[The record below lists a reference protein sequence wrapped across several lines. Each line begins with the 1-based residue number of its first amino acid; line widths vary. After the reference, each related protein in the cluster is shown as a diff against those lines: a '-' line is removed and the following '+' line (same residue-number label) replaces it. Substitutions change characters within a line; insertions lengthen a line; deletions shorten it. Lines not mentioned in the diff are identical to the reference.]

1 MSASPDSLFREIRS
15 SDVFADLA
23 TELGDRFHDEGYKNS
38 RIPDIKADFQQQAEE
53 AGVPEDAAASV
64 AGRLIGALMQ
74 EAKDQA
80 PPSPRSKWDRLD
92 PGEGPLSE
100 ERDVDLP
107 GPMYHLLRL
116 IGAES
121 SPFRQVH
128 RLIDAIEWAVK
139 WHTTLALSDLLAQG
153 DIPKSVKLL
162 LARSLQTPSLGTWHR
177 FFREA
182 VAAFDAVETTPA
194 LSWNRFERL
203 TGLEDEHNLVNFR
216 NKYAH
221 GATPNDDECQRDVEQ
236 FLPVLRELVH
246 SPLFTGIRLAVRSEG
261 DAAPHVLRGPKRT
274 PVDANVPPGHAVAL
288 LPEVAERSIIDLWPL
303 GIARLSDADTGP
315 VQKGET
321 QFFFFNALKHNE
333 VDQLNYEGPLHYR
346 DSSLYDP
353 FLQRLPLRA
362 WRQAAG
368 PDLDDVTEQVE
379 ALTDTFKGRRE
390 ERARLR
396 GFVANG
402 EGTLMVFG
410 APGIGKSTLLA
421 QVVKEVEAGID
432 ADGRPLTGND
442 GKSIDPPPVIA
453 YFIRRAE
460 GSDNPVTLLRSL
472 CRQFDRRY
480 GVQGIGMGNE
490 SVTLQEN
497 LRARL
502 QAIQDQASGTPER
515 TVLLIDG
522 LDEATD
528 LGQHIPAARGWLP
541 VIVASRETPEAE
553 SFYESRHRETRSRMT
568 LGPMGTAD
576 VRAMLYDGVSKYDPD
591 FTEAYVEAVA
601 ERSEGNPLYLKLLVE
616 ALFQGE
622 MTVGDVS
629 ALPSE
634 MGTMYRTAVRRVT
647 DGGTNQDAVD
657 LLHLLAA
664 AKAPLPPDA
673 LGELLGINSMRA
685 DAAVHA
691 TKELL
696 REAPPETL
704 YPTSEDAPEEA
715 VQLFHDS
722 LREWLQEAHAAGCQA
737 MRDHLAKMTAEWDKR
752 QNETAR
758 RYALRYGAVHQ
769 RTAER
774 PDALW
779 KLLSDPTYRNA
790 QVNAFKQ
797 YDATYDAMQHGLDVY
812 ATQNGATPESDVR
825 LARLTLDAGIVS
837 QEAQEDVTQAF
848 RWAEAGRMN
857 DALQRIEVLGEEK
870 YFLAILRL
878 LWIEA
883 DRQAKRPE
891 AEQVSEKAI
900 DVLDALDD
908 RIPSGTEAIN
918 WSKFAHPDFIT
929 WWVERVLATF
939 PDLGISGIL
948 SRTDDYSC
956 GKVVKQICE
965 KIINDSNHKRKLNN
979 NFIDSILL
987 NIKYYVYVLGL
998 INFLLYI
1005 IQNIKNKLVYCKSAS
1020 IIALSL
1026 FKIGYKKESQLFFE
1040 DAYTITQ
1047 TIEDSK
1053 ARDESFESLSSA
1065 LAKAGQLDTVSA
1077 IIKMID
1083 SDWMSAI
1090 AHGNLAFAQAK
1101 EGNIDEA
1108 YATTQEIE
1116 GEIGYAIALS
1126 KLATGLAKGRYE
1138 QQSRSTFEK
1147 ARTAASTIVSDEVR
1161 TIELSN
1167 LASDLAEAGYTRQSQ
1182 LVFDQ
1187 IHLTVRAIR
1196 SNEERART
1204 LTRLATILSEA
1215 GHIERAKSVLEEAG
1229 ATLLM
1234 MRSNWMSTNVIEGI
1248 AYAQVKARRLGEA
1261 LNTARAIKRECARSK
1276 VLTALAGALVHEN
1289 HEQAQVIF
1297 VEALSTSKEIKRDW
1311 MRAEVLAALIEN
1323 LVEAGD
1329 YEHAQSVL
1337 DNARTTAK
1345 IIESDSYL
1353 ATALGKLATALAKA
1367 GLFDEARSTAKSIQ
1381 DDLTRARVLAVL
1393 AEALVEAED
1402 HEHAQ
1407 SVFDETLTTANTIED
1422 DLTRA
1427 RVLVVLAKTFVEAGD
1442 HEHAQAVFNEALT
1455 TAKAVKHNWMRAK
1468 MLVVLAGAVV
1478 QVGDD
1483 AHAQSVLDE
1492 ALSTVNSF
1500 EDSLTRT
1507 RVLAVLAEALVE
1519 AGDDEHAQS
1528 VLDKARTTAKIIES
1542 ESYPDTALGKLA
1554 TALAKA
1560 GLFDEARSTAKS
1572 IQDDLTRAEALSDI
1586 STARIKTGDDKQARL
1601 VLNEAQATVQTI
1613 RTSQRRAK
1621 ALEALA
1627 TAFAKAGYAE
1637 QAVVVTMSIADL
1649 SGRAD
1654 TIQSVVNQNFQ
1665 SGSPETLAT
1674 HLPTLD
1680 LTKDGWTNVLHS
1692 WREGLLE
1699 HVADPRSLL
1708 RESLT
1713 LYPFDQK
1720 SAVEGVYAL
1729 VQGHVQADDLDTA
1742 GAIAAACPELQ
1753 LDVLVT
1759 ESERPPLPDDCDPET
1774 LPDSFR
1780 AKFDSLVAAHAN
1792 GEMDDATFT
1801 AKAEVIFEM
1810 AAL

>member
-1 MSASPDSLFREIRS
+1 MSASPDSVFREIRS
-15 SDVFADLA
+15 SDVFANLV
-23 TELGDRFHDEGYKNS
+23 TELGDRFHDEDYKDS
-38 RIPDIKADFQQQAEE
+38 RIPDIKADFQKQAEE
-53 AGVPEDAAASV
+53 AGVPEDAAAGV
-64 AGRLIGALMQ
+64 AGRLIEALMQ

-80 PPSPRSKWDRLD
+80 PPPPRSKWHRLD
-92 PGEGPLSE
+92 PDGGPLPRALE
-100 ERDVDLP
+100 VELP
-107 GPMYHLLRL
+107 GPMYHLFQL
-116 IGAES
+116 IDTES

-139 WHTTLALSDLLAQG
+139 WHTTLALGDLLAQG

-162 LARSLQTPSLGTWHR
+162 LARGLQTPSLGTWHR

-182 VAAFDAVETTPA
+182 VAAFDAVETMPA
-194 LSWNRFERL
+194 LPWDRFEHL
-203 TGLEDEHNLVNFR
+203 NGLEAKHNLVNFR

-274 PVDANVPPGHAVAL
+274 SVDVDVPPGHAVAL
-288 LPEVAERSIIDLWPL
+288 LPDVAERSIIDLWPL

-396 GFVANG
+396 DFVANG

-432 ADGRPLTGND
+432 ADGRPLTGSD
-442 GKSIDPPPVIA
+442 GTPIDPPPVIA

-460 GSDNPVTLLRSL
+460 GSDDPVTLLRSL
-472 CRQFDRRY
+472 CRQLDRCY
-480 GVQGIGMGNE
+480 GVQGIGMGND

-522 LDEATD
+522 LDEAPD
-528 LGQHIPAARGWLP
+528 LGRYIPAARGWLP

-591 FTEAYVEAVA
+591 FTEAYVEAVT

-647 DGGTNQDAVD
+647 DEGTNQDAVD
-657 LLHLLAA
+657 LLHLLAE

-696 REAPPETL
+696 REAPTETL
-704 YPTSEDAPEEA
+704 YPTSEDAPAEA
-715 VQLFHDS
+715 VQLFHES
-722 LREWLQEAHAAGCQA
+722 FRQWLEETHAAGCQA
-737 MRDHLAKMTAEWDKR
+737 MRDRLAERTAEWDKR

-774 PDALW
+774 PDVLW
-779 KLLSDPTYRNA
+779 ELLSDPTYRNA

-812 ATQNGATPESDVR
+812 AMQNGATPESDVR
-825 LARLTLDAGIVS
+825 LARLTLDAGFTA
-837 QEAQEDVTQAF
+837 QEAQESVTQAF
-848 RWAEAGRMN
+848 RWAEAGRMR
-857 DALQRIEVLGEEK
+857 DALQRIKVLGEEK

-891 AEQVSEKAI
+891 AERSTEKALAA
-900 DVLDALDD
+900 LDALDD
-908 RIPSGTEAIN
+908 RIASVEAID
-918 WSKFAHPDFIT
+918 WTRFLSSRTIT
-929 WWVERVLATF
+929 WWTEHVLIALPSLDLAGVLLRTRNRTSIVKALSEQITTRVFREQGMHLSTPREDIPEEHASEE
-939 PDLGISGIL
+939 LNINVSEAEGIL
-948 SRTDDYSC
+948 TALTRTARHIVQVIK
-956 GKVVKQICE
+956 G
-965 KIINDSNHKRKLNN
+965 NHART
-979 NFIDSILL
+979 
-987 NIKYYVYVLGL
+987 
-998 INFLLYI
+998 
-1005 IQNIKNKLVYCKSAS
+1005 SALT
-1020 IIALSL
+1020 ALAV
-1026 FKIGYKKESQLFFE
+1026 G
-1040 DAYTITQ
+1040 
-1047 TIEDSK
+1047 
-1053 ARDESFESLSSA
+1053 
-1065 LAKAGQLDTVSA
+1065 LAKAGCKT
-1077 IIKMID
+1077 
-1083 SDWMSAI
+1083 
-1090 AHGNLAFAQAK
+1090 QARSVL
-1101 EGNIDEA
+1101 DEA
-1108 YATTQEIE
+1108 YA
-1116 GEIGYAIALS
+1116 
-1126 KLATGLAKGRYE
+1126 
-1138 QQSRSTFEK
+1138 
-1147 ARTAASTIVSDEVR
+1147 V
-1161 TIELSN
+1161 
-1167 LASDLAEAGYTRQSQ
+1167 
-1182 LVFDQ
+1182 
-1187 IHLTVRAIR
+1187 
-1196 SNEERART
+1196 
-1204 LTRLATILSEA
+1204 
-1215 GHIERAKSVLEEAG
+1215 
-1229 ATLLM
+1229 
-1234 MRSNWMSTNVIEGI
+1234 
-1248 AYAQVKARRLGEA
+1248 AQV
-1261 LNTARAIKRECARSK
+1261 IKNNEKRTSA
-1276 VLTALAGALVHEN
+1276 LTALAVG
-1289 HEQAQVIF
+1289 
-1297 VEALSTSKEIKRDW
+1297 
-1311 MRAEVLAALIEN
+1311 
-1323 LVEAGD
+1323 
-1329 YEHAQSVL
+1329 
-1337 DNARTTAK
+1337 
-1345 IIESDSYL
+1345 
-1353 ATALGKLATALAKA
+1353 LAKA
-1367 GLFDEARSTAKSIQ
+1367 GC
-1381 DDLTRARVLAVL
+1381 
-1393 AEALVEAED
+1393 
-1402 HEHAQ
+1402 
-1407 SVFDETLTTANTIED
+1407 
-1422 DLTRA
+1422 
-1427 RVLVVLAKTFVEAGD
+1427 KT
-1442 HEHAQAVFNEALT
+1442 Q
-1455 TAKAVKHNWMRAK
+1455 
-1468 MLVVLAGAVV
+1468 
-1478 QVGDD
+1478 
-1483 AHAQSVLDE
+1483 AQSVLDE
-1492 ALSTVNSF
+1492 AYAVAQVIKSGWMRALALERIEDALTEEDQGSTTRRDEYNFGHAEALIAIIDASEHTSYDTDAQSVVDGIHTVDCSVSYPRALKNLANALSEVDQFDAAYATAQTI
-1500 EDSLTRT
+1500 EDNEERSSAL
-1507 RVLAVLAEALVE
+1507 RVLAAELEEFGHVDRSKIVFE
-1519 AGDDEHAQS
+1519 E
-1528 VLDKARTTAKIIES
+1528 ARTTAQAIENFYNCSETLTMLATTLTKAGSYTEARSVFEEAYTMAKVAERESMGPHAIATLAKALVEVGHFDKAHAITNTIINNRFRATSLAKLAEEMVRFGHNTKARS
-1542 ESYPDTALGKLA
+1542 VSDDAIATAQAIEDKRRRFSTLQSISFYLAEASQLNYVRAITWLIEDEDTRASSLATYASALAKAGDENQAELAFDEAHVTAHAVKDTTLRDYAVAHLTVALADADRIDKACTTVQAIENDWLRAGPLAALA
-1554 TALAKA
+1554 TALAEA
-1560 GLFDEARSTAKS
+1560 GDIKRAVTIVNS
-1572 IQDDLTRAEALSDI
+1572 IPHLLS
-1586 STARIKTGDDKQARL
+1586 
-1601 VLNEAQATVQTI
+1601 
-1613 RTSQRRAK
+1613 
-1621 ALEALA
+1621 
-1627 TAFAKAGYAE
+1627 
-1637 QAVVVTMSIADL
+1637 
-1649 SGRAD
+1649 RAD
-1654 TIQSVVNQNFQ
+1654 AIREVIS
-1665 SGSPETLAT
+1665 
-1674 HLPTLD
+1674 H
-1680 LTKDGWTNVLHS
+1680 LHS
-1692 WREGLLE
+1692 DLLELLVTYLPSLELAYDDWADVFSTLREGLLE
-1699 HVADPRSLL
+1699 YVADPRSLL

-1713 LYPFDQK
+1713 LYPLDQK

-1729 VQGHVQADDLDTA
+1729 VQGHVQAGDLDTA

-1759 ESERPPLPDDCDPET
+1759 ESERQPLPDDCDPET
-1774 LPDSFR
+1774 LPDTFR
-1780 AKFDSLVAAHAN
+1780 AKFDALVAAHAS